1 MYNNKYCEYGIEEL
15 KYLPDNYNIVMDGAQ
30 FWLLAIKVLSEPGNI
45 TVPKDIA
52 DIIDRFRSHDEKTNT
67 ITISKKNILTL
78 YNFKKIENVN
88 IVSNENINICADIK
102 KGIVAYLV
110 EITNNNN
117 ALLNDALLRARS
129 INSLDSLHGFITFI
143 KGDNIPRN
151 VKSALASYAK
161 ICLKEFQNNMD
172 QELYKEMDNKI
183 SKLIIR

>member
-1 MYNNKYCEYGIEEL
+1 MYNNKCYEYGVDEL
-15 KYLPDNYNIVMDGAQ
+15 KYLPDNYSIVMDGAQ

-45 TVPKDIA
+45 TVPKDIV
-52 DIIDRFRSHDEKTNT
+52 DIIDSFKLTDDKTKT
-67 ITISKKNILTL
+67 ITISKEQILAL
-78 YNFKKIENVN
+78 CNFKKIAT
-88 IVSNENINICADIK
+88 VSVVPSSNINICADIK
-102 KGIVAYLV
+102 KGIDAYLA
-110 EITNNNN
+110 EINNNNN

-129 INSLDSLHGFITFI
+129 INSLDSLPGFITFI

-172 QELYKEMDNKI
+172 IELYKEMDNKI

>member
-88 IVSNENINICADIK
+88 IVPNENINICADIK